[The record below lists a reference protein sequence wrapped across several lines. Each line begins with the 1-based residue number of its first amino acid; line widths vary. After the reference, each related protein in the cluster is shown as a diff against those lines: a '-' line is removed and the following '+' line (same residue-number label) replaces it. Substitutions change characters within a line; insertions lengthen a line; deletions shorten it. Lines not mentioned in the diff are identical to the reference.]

1 VTTRRDYNAE
11 ALQAVKNVLIELV
24 QILGEF
30 RDHIVVVGGSVP
42 GLLVRDAA
50 EPHIGT
56 LDIDLALD
64 FRNIPEASYQTL
76 LKALTSRG
84 YRQGG
89 QPFQFFRDV
98 PLANHDPITVEV
110 DLLAGE
116 YGGTGGSHRT
126 QVVQDARARKARG
139 CDLVF
144 ENNEVVSIEGA
155 LPGGGRLTVQC
166 RVAAIGPFLVMK
178 GMALADRLK
187 EKDAYDIYYCVRR
200 YPGGVV
206 ALANQFRPHIENR
219 LVREGLIKI
228 KDKFGSPEDA
238 GPKWVADFLEII
250 DREERQIQQRAAYEQ
265 ITALLELLGICAGNR
280 ENSAQ

>member
-1 VTTRRDYNAE
+1 MVTTRRDYNAE
-11 ALQAVKNVLIELV
+11 ALQAVRNVLIELV

-42 GLLVRDAA
+42 ALVLRDAA

-89 QPFQFFRDV
+89 QPFQFFREV
-98 PLANHDPITVEV
+98 PFSDRDPITVEV

-116 YGGTGGSHRT
+116 YGGTGRSHRT
-126 QVVQDARARKARG
+126 QIVQDARARKTRG

-144 ENNEVVSIEGA
+144 ENNEIVAIEGE
-155 LPGGGRLTVQC
+155 LPGGGHLTVEC
-166 RVAAIGPFLVMK
+166 RVAAIVPFLVMK

-187 EKDAYDIYYCVRR
+187 EKDAYDIYYCVRQ
-200 YPGGVV
+200 YPGGLA
-206 ALANQFRPHIENR
+206 ALADAFRPHMGNR
-219 LVREGLIKI
+219 LVHEGLTKI
-228 KDKFGSPEDA
+228 KEKFLSPDHA
-238 GPKWVADFLEII
+238 GPKWVADFLEITDPE
-250 DREERQIQQRAAYEQ
+250 DRAIQQRAAYEQ
-265 ITALLELLGICAGNR
+265 ITSLLDSLGIP
-280 ENSAQ
+280 

>member
-11 ALQAVKNVLIELV
+11 ALRATRTVLIELM

-30 RDHIVVVGGSVP
+30 RDHVVVVGGSVP
-42 GLLVRDAA
+42 GLLLSDSV

-56 LDIDLALD
+56 LDIDLAFD
-64 FRNIPEASYQTL
+64 FRNIPDASYQTL

-98 PLANHDPITVEV
+98 PFSDRDPITVEV

-116 YGGTGGSHRT
+116 YGGTSRSHRT
-126 QVVQDARARKARG
+126 QVLQDARARKTRA

-144 ENNEVVSIEGA
+144 EDNNVIAIEGE
-155 LPGGGRLTVQC
+155 LPGGGHLKVQC
-166 RVAAIGPFLVMK
+166 RVAAIVPFLVMK

-187 EKDAYDIYYCVRR
+187 EKDAYDIYYCVSQ
-200 YPGGVV
+200 YPGGLA
-206 ALANQFRPHIENR
+206 ALAEIFRPHMGNR
-219 LVREGLIKI
+219 LVREGLTKI
-228 KDKFGSPEDA
+228 KEKFLSPDHA
-238 GPKWVADFLEII
+238 GPKWVADFLEIAN
-250 DREERQIQQRAAYEQ
+250 REERAIQQRTAYEQ
-265 ITALLELLGICAGNR
+265 VTALLDKLAI
-280 ENSAQ
+280 Q

>member
-1 VTTRRDYNAE
+1 MTTRRDYNAE
-11 ALQAVKNVLIELV
+11 ALQAVRNVLIELV

-42 GLLVRDAA
+42 ALLLRDAA

-84 YRQGG
+84 YRQGV

-98 PLANHDPITVEV
+98 PFSDRDPITVEV
-110 DLLAGE
+110 DLLAAQ
-116 YGGTGGSHRT
+116 YGGTSSSHRT
-126 QVVQDARARKARG
+126 QIVQDARARKTRG

-144 ENNEVVSIEGA
+144 ENNEIVAIEGQ
-155 LPGGGRLTVQC
+155 LPGGGHLTVEC
-166 RVAAIGPFLVMK
+166 RVAAIVPFLVMK

-187 EKDAYDIYYCVRR
+187 EKDAYDIYYCVRQ
-200 YPGGVV
+200 YPGGIA
-206 ALANQFRPHIENR
+206 ALAEAFRPHIGNG
-219 LVREGLIKI
+219 LVREGLTKI
-228 KDKFGSPEDA
+228 KEKFLSPDHA
-238 GPKWVADFLEII
+238 GPKWLADFLGINEP
-250 DREERQIQQRAAYEQ
+250 EERAIQQRAAYELLA
-265 ITALLELLGICAGNR
+265 ALIGELGI
-280 ENSAQ
+280 

>member
-1 VTTRRDYNAE
+1 VTTRHDYTAT
-11 ALQAVKNVLIELV
+11 ALQAVKNVLVELV

-42 GLLVRDAA
+42 GLLLRGAA

-98 PLANHDPITVEV
+98 PFSNRDPVTVEV

-144 ENNEVVSIEGA
+144 ENNQIVSIEGE
-155 LPGGGRLTVQC
+155 LPGGGHLTVQC
-166 RVAAIGPFLVMK
+166 RVAAIVPFLIMK

-200 YPGGVV
+200 YPGGIA
-206 ALANQFRPHIENR
+206 ALAEAFRPHIGNG
-219 LVREGLIKI
+219 LVREGLAKI
-228 KDKFGSPEDA
+228 KEKFLSPDHAGS
-238 GPKWVADFLEII
+238 KWVADFLEINEP
-250 DREERQIQQRAAYEQ
+250 EERAIQQRAAYELL
-265 ITALLELLGICAGNR
+265 TALFRALAI
-280 ENSAQ
+280 

>member
-11 ALQAVKNVLIELV
+11 ALQAVRNVLIELV

-42 GLLVRDAA
+42 ALLLRDAA

-84 YRQGG
+84 YRQGV

-98 PLANHDPITVEV
+98 PFSDRDPITVEV
-110 DLLAGE
+110 DLLAAQ
-116 YGGTGGSHRT
+116 YGGTSSSHRT
-126 QVVQDARARKARG
+126 QIVQDARARKTRG

-144 ENNEVVSIEGA
+144 ENNEIVAIEGQ
-155 LPGGGRLTVQC
+155 LPGGGHLTVEC
-166 RVAAIGPFLVMK
+166 RVAAIVPFLVMK

-187 EKDAYDIYYCVRR
+187 EKDAYDIYYCVRQ
-200 YPGGVV
+200 YPGGIA
-206 ALANQFRPHIENR
+206 ALAEAFRPHIGNG
-219 LVREGLIKI
+219 LVREGLTKI
-228 KDKFGSPEDA
+228 KEKFLSPDHA
-238 GPKWVADFLEII
+238 GPKWLADFLGINEP
-250 DREERQIQQRAAYEQ
+250 EERAIQQRAAYELLA
-265 ITALLELLGICAGNR
+265 ALIGELGI
-280 ENSAQ
+280 